1 MLTKKDRENILNFVL
16 KKISDIANREYQER
30 VWIRGEGPEC
40 DDFTETVCHFLD
52 EGENV
57 LDKYNE
63 FDLTDSQ
70 YNTLK
75 KFRDDFKVFSDKYNE
90 AFEFIDTPEWAE
102 IIEKAKIVLR
112 AFNYIKKF

>member
-1 MLTKKDRENILNFVL
+1 MK
-16 KKISDIANREYQER
+16 
-30 VWIRGEGPEC
+30 RGEQHYK
-40 DDFTETVCHFLD
+40 FISHFHRTK
-52 EGENV
+52 ERFE

-112 AFNYIKKF
+112 AFNYIKKS